1 MDKNENEIERLK
13 SLGKLITTSKDII
26 EGNLQDV
33 TNWCVNH
40 KEKGNPNFFQIM
52 ELLLAR
58 NVLKTVEIE
67 LPEYATY
74 KFNLYGPY
82 AEKTYTTDE
91 MVQMILDSKKDC
103 IDDYFTFVPET
114 EGLYEAA
121 VNGSLVPT
129 NASEFSLVQ
138 KCMSVS
144 FYVYNTIRRGDFD
157 ITTDKETNRAMAE
170 PNYLYDNEKE
180 SKDMVF
186 WYRGASDELKALAAP
201 AFQYLKEHS
210 VPTVQSYFD
219 SVLSEEKESDN
230 GYGGKR

>member
-67 LPEYATY
+67 LPEYVTY
-74 KFNLYGPY
+74 KWTMYGPF
-82 AEKTYTTDE
+82 APETCTTDE

-103 IDDYFTFVPET
+103 IADYFTFVPET
-114 EGLYEAA
+114 MGLYEAA

-129 NASEFSLVQ
+129 SASEFSLVQ

-144 FYVYNTIRRGDFD
+144 FYVYNTIRRGDYD

-170 PNYLYDNEKE
+170 PNYLFN
-180 SKDMVF
+180 
-186 WYRGASDELKALAAP
+186 GSDEIREMVGWYSEASAELQQLAKPVFEWLKA
-201 AFQYLKEHS
+201 HS
-210 VPTVQSYFD
+210 VPYVQVIID
-219 SVLSEEKESDN
+219 SALAKTKESST
-230 GYGGKR
+230 GYGGK